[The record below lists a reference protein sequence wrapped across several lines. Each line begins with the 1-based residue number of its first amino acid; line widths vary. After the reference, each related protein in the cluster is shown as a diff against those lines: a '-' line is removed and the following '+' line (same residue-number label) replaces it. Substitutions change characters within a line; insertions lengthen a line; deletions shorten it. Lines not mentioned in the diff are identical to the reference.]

1 MSIIASIGS
10 TLLGAVGKNLS
21 KVNRSQEADCIG
33 AVTEAGMTVQ
43 QALARYPQCQP
54 YAGVMGGGGQYQP
67 PPYMPLPPPSVAGGA
82 YSNGG
87 LRQISYGNGNGNGGG
102 YRPAMTLPGMALRAL
117 PTIPQLGAMA
127 GRYTGQ
133 ALSVLK
139 RSLPTLKRDLAIASG
154 FSVVGSLI
162 YDQAGNLV
170 GKTRRRRRINPL
182 NYRAAMR
189 AASRLCK
196 VQDLTARI
204 QQALPVASSPKK
216 RFRKRRRKT
225 CR

>member
-1 MSIIASIGS
+1 MSLLAQIGS
-10 TLLGAVGKNLS
+10 SLLGAVGKNLT
-21 KVNRSQEADCIG
+21 KTNRSQEADCIG

-67 PPYMPLPPPSVAGGA
+67 PPYMPLPPPTVGGGY
-82 YSNGG
+82 YSGGNG
-87 LRQISYGNGNGNGGG
+87 LRPISYGNGMMVPTGGG
-102 YRPAMTLPGMALRAL
+102 RAL
-117 PTIPQLGAMA
+117 APLNGWKTGGIIGQPLAALGGMSLKS
-127 GRYTGQ
+127 
-133 ALSVLK
+133 ALPRLNTSIA
-139 RSLPTLKRDLAIASG
+139 RASG
-154 FSVVGSLI
+154 FVAHQGVWYSGTQPVGR
-162 YDQAGNLV
+162 V
-170 GKTRRRRRINPL
+170 RRRRRINPL

-216 RFRKRRRKT
+216 RFIRKRRRKT